1 MTHYENQ
8 IHMLENSVI
17 SKQTHVE
24 TSSILPSRCV
34 RCGPILKTKQILP
47 EQYKQQKCA
56 SMRINYFYNHF

>member
-1 MTHYENQ
+1 MTHYENK

-34 RCGPILKTKQILP
+34 RCGPILKTKQILS
-47 EQYKQQKCA
+47 EQYKQQTCA
-56 SMRINYFYNHF
+56 SMRINNFYSHC